1 MLRGWRLP
9 RVSASSPP
17 ADTKTLS
24 GLAIAFRKS
33 EQASAVVSFI
43 DNVKPSVR
51 SA

>member
-1 MLRGWRLP
+1 MP
-9 RVSASSPP
+9 
-17 ADTKTLS
+17 D
-24 GLAIAFRKS
+24 LAIAFRKS

>member
-1 MLRGWRLP
+1 LHNLRLP
-9 RVSASSPP
+9 NVVYSPP

-43 DNVKPSVR
+43 GKVKPSVR